1 MRQVLLRRGRAVVEE
16 VPVPSA
22 GPGTVL
28 VRTAWSVL
36 SAGTERAALRSG
48 EASTLLERA
57 ADPSTFA
64 RAIELL
70 RREGAA
76 AVWDRVRAAGEGEE
90 IAPGYSASGI
100 VHEAGPGVLDLP
112 PGTRLACAGAGRAS
126 HAEWICVPRN
136 LAVSVPE
143 EVPLDEAAF
152 TTLGSIALQGVR
164 RSGIQIGECA
174 VVLGIGLI
182 GLLTAQILRAA
193 GARVVAFDPDPARA
207 ARGRSL
213 GFEAYDFAARD
224 PTDEVARASRGLLAD
239 AVLVCA
245 HSSAPE
251 TANLAMRLA
260 RRKGRVVIVGDVRL
274 DLDRSLMYEKELD
287 LLISTS
293 YGPGRYDPSYE
304 DKGTDYPAPY
314 VRFTL
319 NRNMIAFLD
328 LVRDGRVAVRPLID
342 RVFPLQEAA
351 AAYEEIDR
359 DAPAGRPIGVLLRYA
374 AAAGAGEAGGEAAGA
389 RAEPGSR
396 AAGAPAPVSRSS
408 RYSAAPAAF
417 DPLPAGRSEAGVGI
431 CGAGGFVKSVHLPLL
446 KRAPGLRL
454 RGVATASPLNARQT
468 ARRFG
473 MALATTDLQEMLR
486 DDTIDLVLV
495 GTRHHLHASQTLQAL
510 RAGRHV
516 LVEKPL
522 CLDEAEIEPILEE
535 ARRTRRLLAVGF
547 NRRYSPLVKRADE
560 ILSRLPGPTFLVYRV
575 NALALPPDHWV
586 NDPAQGGG
594 RILGECCHFL
604 DLILHLTGGG
614 PVLEIQA
621 TALPSDG
628 ALVVQGDS
636 FAALLDLPGGSR
648 AVLAY
653 TGLGDAG
660 LPKERLEI
668 FKGGA
673 AIVLDDFTRLEVA
686 GKPGGSLDLGRQD
699 KGFARQWEQIGR
711 ALLGQPHEVIGLE
724 EIGAAMRATFA
735 LGRAVRGQT

>member
-1 MRQVLLRRGRAVVEE
+1 VKQVLLKGGKAVVEE

-22 GPGTVL
+22 GPGMVL

-36 SAGTERAALRSG
+36 SAGTERAALRAG
-48 EASTLLERA
+48 EGSTLLERA
-57 ADPSTFA
+57 ARPSTLV
-64 RAIELL
+64 RAIDLL
-70 RREGAA
+70 RHEGPA
-76 AVWDRVRAAGEGEE
+76 AVWDKVRAAGEAPD

-100 VHEAGPGVLDLP
+100 VQEAGPGLLDLA

-126 HAEWICVPRN
+126 HAEWISVPRN
-136 LAVSVPE
+136 LAVSVPDG
-143 EVPLDEAAF
+143 VPLDEAAF

-174 VVLGIGLI
+174 VVLGLGLI

-193 GARVVAFDPDPARA
+193 GACVVGFDLDPGRA

-213 GFEAYDFAARD
+213 GFAAYDFGARD
-224 PTDEVARASRGLLAD
+224 PRDEVARASRGLLAD

-245 HSSAPE
+245 QSSAPE
-251 TANLAMRLA
+251 VANLAMRLA

-304 DKGTDYPAPY
+304 DKGIDYPAPY

-319 NRNMIAFLD
+319 NRNMAAFLD

-359 DAPAGRPIGVLLRYA
+359 DTPAGRPVGVLLRYA
-374 AAAGAGEAGGEAAGA
+374 AATAAEEAGDETIRPGGE
-389 RAEPGSR
+389 
-396 AAGAPAPVSRSS
+396 GAPRPVEEQAPRSS
-408 RYSAAPAAF
+408 GPWRAPAAF
-417 DPLPAGRSEAGVGI
+417 DPLPAGRPEAGVGI
-431 CGAGGFVKSVHLPLL
+431 CGAGGFMKSIHLPLL
-446 KRAPGLRL
+446 KRTPGFRL
-454 RGVATASPLNARQT
+454 RGVATASPLNARET

-473 MALATTDLQEMLR
+473 MALATTDLQEVLR
-486 DDTIDLVLV
+486 DPTIDLVLV

-510 RAGRHV
+510 AASRHV

-522 CLDEAEIEPILEE
+522 CLEEAEIGPILDA
-535 ARRTRRLLAVGF
+535 ARRSRRLLAVGF
-547 NRRYSPLVKRADE
+547 NRRYSPLVKRAE
-560 ILSRLPGPTFLVYRV
+560 EVLSRLPGPALLVYRV
-575 NALALPPDHWV
+575 NALALPSDHWV

-594 RILGECCHFL
+594 RILAECCHFL
-604 DLILHLTGGG
+604 DLILHLSGGG
-614 PVLEIQA
+614 PVLSIRA

-673 AIVLDDFTRLEVA
+673 AIVLDDFTRLGVS
-686 GKPGGSLDLGRQD
+686 GGPGGSLDLGRQD
-699 KGFARQWEQIGR
+699 KGFARQWEEIGR
-711 ALLGQPHEVIGLE
+711 ALRGEPHEVIGLDAIE
-724 EIGAAMRATFA
+724 SAMRATFA
-735 LGRAVRGQT
+735 LGRAVRGER